1 MKQYLF
7 ALFIIVILFSS
18 CEEKENPFTIKKQ
31 NIGLLTDSTQVKDL
45 KAIFVN
51 DSVIIDKPTRFGK
64 ENTIEILDKEGN
76 QLLILTPEKAEDSS
90 STIGTVQ
97 IKDVRFKTEKGISTH
112 STFVDIY
119 KNYKISHVDNLINSV
134 VVTVNELNASF
145 TIDKKELPANARFD
159 MDLHIDAS
167 MIPDNAKIKY
177 FMLHWQ

>member
-7 ALFIIVILFSS
+7 AFFILAFLFSS
-18 CEEKENPFTIKKQ
+18 CDEKENPFTIKKQ

-45 KAIFVN
+45 KAVFVN
-51 DSVIIDKPTRFGK
+51 DSIIIDKPTRFGE
-64 ENTIEILDKEGN
+64 ENTIEILDREGK
-76 QLLILTPEKAEDSS
+76 QLLILTPEKAKDSF

-97 IKDVRFKTEKGISTH
+97 IKDARFKTEKGISTQ
-112 STFVDIY
+112 STFGDIY

-159 MDLHIDAS
+159 MELLIDAS
-167 MIPDNAKIKY
+167 IIPDNAKIKY
-177 FMLHWQ
+177 FMLHW